1 MDEVYRRWS
10 TFDEPD
16 GMDATALYDEH
27 GEALERYKGGE
38 NDTTSRK
45 LRAELEEAKQ
55 HLRNAIASAG
65 SPPSSEVNT
74 LPFPQQVA
82 LRAELNTLLGRKVV
96 PERPLAL
103 YQQVGVAQRP
113 TYDLIADRVLGPDVG
128 RPSSFLDV
136 EDSYASHVAHRLTQL
151 VSAWR
156 PNLAR

>member
-1 MDEVYRRWS
+1 M
-10 TFDEPD
+10 TPPP
-16 GMDATALYDEH
+16 T
-27 GEALERYKGGE
+27 
-38 NDTTSRK
+38 K

-74 LPFPQQVA
+74 PALPSTGRPA
-82 LRAELNTLLGRKVV
+82 LSKLNTLLGRKVV

-151 VSAWR
+151 RQRLETQPCPMIPLQPLLLWGLKTMAHPSGAR
-156 PNLAR
+156 PG